1 MKKEQTR
8 KTKIK
13 KDSVDVK
20 EKILLTTEKLMIEKG
35 IKNTTLKNIA
45 QESDISR
52 GTLYYYY
59 SAKDDIIYDIAE
71 RNLNEITTEILLWVE
86 GINDKTSGKEILETL
101 FNKVLEAQTRSMLHL
116 YLLNEATTTNEKLID
131 KIQNRY
137 LEWYDQIKFGIDKF
151 LVKDNDKN
159 KALSHLILAALDGLI
174 IQKMAGVEDLPV
186 SDIVGILLK

>member
-20 EKILLTTEKLMIEKG
+20 EKILLKTEKLMIEKG

-45 QESDISR
+45 QESNISR